1 MVGHWQGSRFLKLNL
16 NNKSMKTFELNE
28 HMRIVCDCVNTRYG
42 FRHDALLY
50 EDGIFI
56 DKAKVCY
63 YNRTWESFEYE
74 TVISNLLHKRK
85 SLPVGAISIFMQRC
99 REGYVAEVNQKFN
112 MIAGLAKMGE
122 LLSDDK
128 KEQNDWKKRMLDAG
142 LSGLGLDMPD
152 NWDSLSE
159 DDKERRLNS
168 VITMLDKPIK

>member
-1 MVGHWQGSRFLKLNL
+1 
-16 NNKSMKTFELNE
+16 MKTFKLND
-28 HMRIVCDCVNTRYG
+28 HMKIVCDCVKTRYG
-42 FRHDALLY
+42 FRHDAKLY
-50 EDGIFI
+50 EDGRLI

-74 TVISNLLHKRK
+74 TVLDSLLRK
-85 SLPVGAISIFMQRC
+85 SKLFTIAEINSYRSRWQR
-99 REGYVAEVNQKFN
+99 GYVAEVNQNFS

-168 VITMLDKPIK
+168 VITMLNKPIK

>member
-1 MVGHWQGSRFLKLNL
+1 
-16 NNKSMKTFELNE
+16 MKTIKNDKIFKITDNAEVRCSWFKTN
-28 HMRIVCDCVNTRYG
+28 YG
-42 FRHDALLY
+42 FKHEAELY
-50 EDGIFI
+50 YDGLFQCS
-56 DKAKVCY
+56 AKVCY

-74 TVISNLLHKRK
+74 TVLGSVLRKAHFFDDSVAEIISRYRNKN
-85 SLPVGAISIFMQRC
+85 I
-99 REGYVAEVNQKFN
+99 EEVNQQFST
-112 MIAGLAKMGE
+112 IAGLAKMGE